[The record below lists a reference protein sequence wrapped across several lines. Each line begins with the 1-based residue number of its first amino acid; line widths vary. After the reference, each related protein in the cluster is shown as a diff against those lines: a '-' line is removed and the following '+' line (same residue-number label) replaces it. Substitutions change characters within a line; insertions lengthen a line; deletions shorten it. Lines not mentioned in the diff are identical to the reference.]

1 MKIASGAALAG
12 AERADR
18 GYVIRLVALFCA
30 GWAVI
35 YADRTALYPLLK
47 VVAEEFS
54 LSGTQTGLI
63 TATYFAFY
71 VTGQLGAGVLADRFG
86 IKGCLAWSGMLT
98 AVGMLGFALGALN
111 YPSLLVVA
119 GLHGA

>member
-1 MKIASGAALAG
+1 VKIASEVAPAS

-47 VVAEEFS
+47 VVAEEFA
-54 LSGTQTGLI
+54 LS
-63 TATYFAFY
+63 
-71 VTGQLGAGVLADRFG
+71 
-86 IKGCLAWSGMLT
+86 
-98 AVGMLGFALGALN
+98 
-111 YPSLLVVA
+111 
-119 GLHGA
+119 